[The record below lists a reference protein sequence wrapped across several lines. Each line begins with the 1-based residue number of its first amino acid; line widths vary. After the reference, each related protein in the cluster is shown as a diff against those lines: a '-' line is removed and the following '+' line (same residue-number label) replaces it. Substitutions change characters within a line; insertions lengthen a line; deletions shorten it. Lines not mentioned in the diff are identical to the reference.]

1 MTKVKIKE
9 TTSRDSIIKN
19 ILTSTD
25 AGLNYLAMIVC
36 KILDLSYDD
45 FTFSLIHPS
54 VSINENIINSEVDI
68 AMQNNDMIVNKIKS
82 FICNQSGDEK

>member
-1 MTKVKIKE
+1 MIMTKVKIKE

-45 FTFSLIHPS
+45 FTFSLIHPNVRDRKS
-54 VSINENIINSEVDI
+54 TRLNSSH
-68 AMQNNDMIVNKIKS
+68 AT
-82 FICNQSGDEK
+82 